1 MLTLLPSAGHRILI
15 SYRSN
20 KVHQK
25 SQVADTGLVQQ
36 QEDWQPVPKETPVF
50 RNVPVANPA
59 DLVALKEERPPLPP
73 IKRPVTPP
81 PTMQIQG
88 GPTGFHTTVVFESLF
103 TQCKHYNISI
113 TTSMVMKL
121 HWYNSVK
128 PHSMTWKRC
137 RGPSPNREEA
147 GTVQTPSTSWK
158 TRKSPTSSAL
168 LSL

>member
-1 MLTLLPSAGHRILI
+1 MSEGSGIRVKYFYRRERSLLSLLPSAVSHRILI

-81 PTMQIQG
+81 STMQIQG
-88 GPTGFHTTVVFESLF
+88 GPKGFPA
-103 TQCKHYNISI
+103 I
-113 TTSMVMKL
+113 
-121 HWYNSVK
+121 
-128 PHSMTWKRC
+128 
-137 RGPSPNREEA
+137 
-147 GTVQTPSTSWK
+147 
-158 TRKSPTSSAL
+158 
-168 LSL
+168 

>member
-1 MLTLLPSAGHRILI
+1 MLSLLPSAVSHRILI

-88 GPTGFHTTVVFESLF
+88 GPTGFHTTVVF
-103 TQCKHYNISI
+103 
-113 TTSMVMKL
+113 
-121 HWYNSVK
+121 
-128 PHSMTWKRC
+128 
-137 RGPSPNREEA
+137 
-147 GTVQTPSTSWK
+147 
-158 TRKSPTSSAL
+158 
-168 LSL
+168 